1 VAVRVDIDEAA
12 MDDMLHSPDGL
23 VGKYIAGLGIQA
35 AAIARAMAPRKELH
49 NMSWSPAKSTSY
61 PSIEFPGLTL
71 EASIKPAFGYN
82 KTGNMYG
89 GVNVNYGPTLFLTK
103 PAKQVHHEYA
113 FMTEA
118 LYGVAL

>member
-1 VAVRVDIDEAA
+1 MAVRVDIDEAEL
-12 MDDMLHSPDGL
+12 DDMLHSPDGL
-23 VGKYIAGLGIQA
+23 VGHYIQGLGIQA
-35 AAIARAMAPRKELH
+35 AAIARAMAPRKDLK

-71 EASIKPAFGYN
+71 VSSINAAFGYN
-82 KTGNMYG
+82 KAGNMYG

-103 PAKQVHHEYA
+103 PAKQIHHEYA